1 MAWAFYRPSPNY
13 TRQDNNTWLL
23 ELLSM
28 DSNSR
33 VSNNHNDHGLC
44 PVCGGEHVD
53 REFNQFVD
61 PITGRCR
68 ECGQSPRP
76 GGLLEMITEAR
87 KLTDHGFPIIPLKD
101 KIAIIKYGT

>member
-68 ECGQSPRP
+68 GVP
-76 GGLLEMITEAR
+76 A
-87 KLTDHGFPIIPLKD
+87 KVHGRED
-101 KIAIIKYGT
+101 Y

>member
-1 MAWAFYRPSPNY
+1 
-13 TRQDNNTWLL
+13 
-23 ELLSM
+23 M

-61 PITGRCR
+61 PITGRCESTAKSTAGR
-68 ECGQSPRP
+68 IIRNDYRD
-76 GGLLEMITEAR
+76 AR
-87 KLTDHGFPIIPLKD
+87 KLTDHGFPIIPLKEQD
-101 KIAIIKYGT
+101 CNHKIRE